1 MVTIRTLLAVTA
13 MKGWFL
19 YQFDVNNAFLHRD
32 LEEEVYMKL
41 PPGYR
46 NENDRKVCKLNKS
59 LYGLKQASRQWYSK
73 LSSFIIQQRYSQSRA
88 DYSLFTNS
96 IHASFTVVLVYV
108 DDIIVAAN
116 CMKTINQLKYLLDDK
131 FKIKDLG
138 ELKYFLGIEVARSA
152 KGIYLCQRNYA
163 LDILSH
169 SGTIGSTPSIIP
181 LD

>member
-1 MVTIRTLLAVTA
+1 
-13 MKGWFL
+13 
-19 YQFDVNNAFLHRD
+19 
-32 LEEEVYMKL
+32 MKL

-96 IHASFTVVLVYV
+96 THASFTVVLVYV
-108 DDIIVAAN
+108 DDIIVAGN